1 MIAYKTAEE
10 VWPGRHR
17 RHGDVSMTL
26 MTLTTCLAKV
36 AEAMK
41 SLPGQTINGQAIEA
55 NNGTL
60 NSIMRIIST
69 PLKATRTKS
78 KVINIILTSKF
89 LQTMVNIQYG
99 LLLIEPLFA
108 GWGSFEGGGKDSD
121 KCTER
126 ERERERENW
135 RS

>member
-10 VWPGRHR
+10 AWPGRHG

-26 MTLTTCLAKV
+26 MTLMTCLAKV

-60 NSIMRIIST
+60 NSIMRIIAT

-78 KVINIILTSKF
+78 KVINIILY
-89 LQTMVNIQYG
+89 NI
-99 LLLIEPLFA
+99 
-108 GWGSFEGGGKDSD
+108 
-121 KCTER
+121 
-126 ERERERENW
+126 
-135 RS
+135 